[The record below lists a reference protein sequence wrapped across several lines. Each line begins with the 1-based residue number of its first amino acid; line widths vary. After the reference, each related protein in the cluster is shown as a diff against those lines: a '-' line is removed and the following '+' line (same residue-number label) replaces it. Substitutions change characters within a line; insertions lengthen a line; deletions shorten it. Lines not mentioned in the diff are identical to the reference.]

1 MPRNTYEHRF
11 IDWSKWDAYSS
22 GRVGSDAVSDDEL
35 LTTKEVADLFKVSQL
50 TVRRWC
56 ATGVLPSIKLGH
68 EWRISRR
75 RLDRLIQE
83 QLDSRFE
90 QNGFPAHGDSAEN
103 GHHESHEP
111 GSWRGDPATAVDT

>member
-1 MPRNTYEHRF
+1 MR
-11 IDWSKWDAYSS
+11 
-22 GRVGSDAVSDDEL
+22 DDEL
-35 LTTKEVADLFKVSQL
+35 LTTGEVADLFKVSQL

-56 ATGVLPSIKLGH
+56 ATGVLPAIKLGH

-90 QNGFPAHGDSAEN
+90 RNDFSARGDSAEN
-103 GHHESHEP
+103 GHHEGHDP
-111 GSWRGDPATAVDT
+111 GSPPGNPVAAVDA